1 VRSIRSL
8 AAARRFLAAAVA
20 GLALT
25 AGLAAGAPAAHA
37 GTCTWVP
44 ITLVNGWHSEQ
55 SVYGTGDPA
64 YCLDGDG
71 MVYLSGSVAQTGN
84 NSDVLGTLP
93 ASVRPAHVLYL
104 AVYTLNFS
112 QGVLR
117 IDRDGTLQAYN
128 GQSSATTSQGYTSLA
143 GISYPS
149 AGIPQNALSLTNG
162 WQSDQG
168 LYGTGDPSYSVSNGV
183 AHLSGSLARPAG
195 SPPLFSNLWL
205 ATTLPPAAAP
215 ANNCF
220 GSLTYTFDGGTG
232 VIGTTPGNQLS
243 ASNAQYTSLAGIS
256 YPVGTANW
264 LTLANGTAE
273 NFNNVCLDPTFA
285 LSGNV
290 VYLNGTADIPANS
303 RTVIGTLPPGA
314 RPAHAL
320 YMITSAGN
328 LPYVTVRVDPSG
340 GVAMVIP
347 SNPAGGPEF
356 ISLSGLSFHVG
367 S

>member
-8 AAARRFLAAAVA
+8 AAARRFLATAVA
-20 GLALT
+20 GLALAT
-25 AGLAAGAPAAHA
+25 GLAAGAPAAHA
-37 GTCTWVP
+37 GGCTWTA

-55 SVYGTGDPA
+55 SVFGTGNPS
-64 YCLDGDG
+64 YCLEGDG

-84 NSDVLGTLP
+84 LGDVFGTLP
-93 ASVRPAHVLYL
+93 ASVRPTHELYF
-104 AVYTLNFS
+104 AVYTLNTS

-117 IDRDGTLQAYN
+117 IDTDGTLNAYN

-149 AGIPQNALSLTNG
+149 AGIPQHALSLTNG

-168 LYGTGDPSYSVSNGV
+168 VFNTGDPSYSVTNSV

-195 SPPLFSNLWL
+195 TPPVFSSLWI
-205 ATTLPPAAAP
+205 ATTLPSAAAP

-220 GSLTYTFDGGTG
+220 ASLTYTFGGGTG
-232 VIGTTPGNQLS
+232 IVETDPANKLS
-243 ASNAQYTSLAGIS
+243 AGNAQYTSLAGIS
-256 YPVGTANW
+256 YPVGTATW

-273 NFNNVCLDPTFA
+273 TSSGCIDPSFT

-290 VYLNGTADIPANS
+290 VYLVGTANLPANS
-303 RTVIGTLPPGA
+303 RGVIGTLPPSA

-320 YMITSAGN
+320 YMITSDG
-328 LPYVTVRVDPSG
+328 PQDIPHVTVRVDPSG
-340 GVAMVIP
+340 AVAMIIP
-347 SNPAGGPEF
+347 PEASGSVF
-356 ISLSGLSFHVG
+356 VSLSGLSFHLG